1 MVHRNNAA
9 PTDLARELLHE
20 GMLRHRLVIMFT
32 PLVVLLVAISVTAIV
47 LLEGVLVQLANPHAH
62 DLTTHVALAARF
74 RWIVLG
80 LAVAFLIV
88 INASAVVLVR
98 AAGMVLNPVERLV
111 QASREWAAERFGH
124 RVALEREDDEFG
136 ELARAYNHLAAELQA
151 NERRRV
157 ETLGMAALT
166 LNHELNNAM
175 GMIEL
180 QLQLLA
186 RRGSDQAAVERC
198 LRCIGE
204 ALARMSGVVESLK
217 HVKRIVLTDYV
228 EGTKMLDLQKSTEQD
243 APPDPEQTLASAA
256 PAGGGRQD
264 PV

>member
-1 MVHRNNAA
+1 
-9 PTDLARELLHE
+9 
-20 GMLRHRLVIMFT
+20 MLRHRLVIMFA
-32 PLVVLLVAISVTAIV
+32 PLVVLLAVTSLVAVL
-47 LLEGVLVQLANPHAH
+47 LLEGVLTRLSDPTAH
-62 DLTTHVALAARF
+62 DWATHAELAARF

-88 INASAVVLVR
+88 INASAIVLVR

-111 QASREWAAERFGH
+111 VASRELAAERFGH
-124 RVALEREDDEFG
+124 RVVLEREDDEFG
-136 ELARAYNHLAAELQA
+136 ELARAYNQLAAQLQA

-180 QLQLLA
+180 QLQLLS
-186 RRGSDQAAVERC
+186 RRGSDHAAVEKC
-198 LRCIGE
+198 LRCIGD
-204 ALARMSGVVESLK
+204 ALARMNGVVESLK

-228 EGTKMLDLQKSTEQD
+228 EGTKMLDLQRSTEQD
-243 APPDPEQTLASAA
+243 APP
-256 PAGGGRQD
+256 
-264 PV
+264 